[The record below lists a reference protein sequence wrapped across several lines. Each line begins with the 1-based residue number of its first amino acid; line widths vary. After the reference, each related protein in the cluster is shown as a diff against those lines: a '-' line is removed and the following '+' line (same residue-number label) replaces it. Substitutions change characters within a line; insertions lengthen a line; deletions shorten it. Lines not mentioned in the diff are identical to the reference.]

1 MANLTKLAK
10 TGAVLTLIGAISLTG
25 VSYVSKAGGI
35 NKVIEQLKARALGWK
50 DVAEHNKAEYNKLK
64 AVYDDMLKLLG
75 LQEGASYEQIKAK
88 IDDLV
93 KNADVAGIDNV
104 NDLLYELATSLG
116 VQDQLVKNES
126 TGVYDP
132 QPIYEALRTMEDNLD
147 QAIEKIGN
155 PSDENKGINKEASGD
170 VTYRDDMT
178 LVEKINYLIAQ
189 INNAN
194 SDQVAIKT
202 TADEALEAVTEA
214 TEADKVTSPV
224 EKPKDEASSESNP
237 GGVQGNDK
245 SEAYAKLSVNANA
258 KKLADAGYVKGDLT
272 RINQNG
278 TIRYVVKNWS
288 KYSSAGLTD
297 LYDNVTA
304 DGTIYNH
311 VFDGNAL
318 TDTDVNNLNAWA
330 SIK

>member
-25 VSYVSKAGGI
+25 VAYVSQAGGI
-35 NKVIEQLKARALGWK
+35 NGVIEQLKARALGWK

-147 QAIEKIGN
+147 QAITKIGDTKN
-155 PSDENKGINKEASGD
+155 GINKEASGK
-170 VTYRDDMT
+170 VTYSDDMT

-194 SDQVAIKT
+194 SDQVAIKN
-202 TADEALEAVTEA
+202 TADEALEAVAEA
-214 TEADKVTSPV
+214 TDEDKVTSPV
-224 EKPKDEASSESNP
+224 EKTEPSNP
-237 GGVQGNDK
+237 GGVQDTNKTPKQQAWDNFMNSLTCTQDIKDK
-245 SEAYAKLSVNANA
+245 LVDGTYSVNVRERAI
-258 KKLADAGYVKGDLT
+258 VT
-272 RINQNG
+272 SG
-278 TIRYVVKNWS
+278 TTNVQYNLNDRQM
-288 KYSSAGLTD
+288 D
-297 LYDNVTA
+297 LYNTW
-304 DGTIYNH
+304 YNM
-311 VFDGNAL
+311 AE
-318 TDTDVNNLNAWA
+318 
-330 SIK
+330 

>member
-147 QAIEKIGN
+147 QAIEKIG
-155 PSDENKGINKEASGD
+155 DTEKGINKEASGD
-170 VTYRDDMT
+170 VTYSDDMT

-202 TADEALEAVTEA
+202 TADEALEAVAEA

-237 GGVQGNDK
+237 GGVQGNAK
-245 SEAYAKLSVNANA
+245 AEAYAKLSVNANA
-258 KKLADAGYVKGDLT
+258 KKLADAGYVEGDLT

-278 TIRYVVKNWS
+278 TIRYVVKDWS

-297 LYDNVTA
+297 LYNNVTA
-304 DGTIYNH
+304 DGTVYDH
-311 VFDGNAL
+311 VFSDDAL
-318 TDTDVNNLNAWA
+318 TDTDVANLNAWA
-330 SIK
+330 RIPANN

>member
-147 QAIEKIGN
+147 QAITKIG
-155 PSDENKGINKEASGD
+155 DTEKGINKEASGD
-170 VTYRDDMT
+170 VTYSDDMT

-202 TADEALEAVTEA
+202 TADEALEAVAEA
-214 TEADKVTSPV
+214 TDEDKVTSPV
-224 EKPKDEASSESNP
+224 EKPKDETEPSNP
-237 GGVQGNDK
+237 GGVQDTNK
-245 SEAYAKLSVNANA
+245 SAKEKAWEAFANSIKSRWTDDVA
-258 KKLADAGYVKGDLT
+258 QGIK
-272 RINQNG
+272 NG
-278 TIRYVVKNWS
+278 TIPVNATNGNVGTLNVGY
-288 KYSSAGLTD
+288 GTLTD
-297 LYDNVTA
+297 EQLRLYNEWLKIPA
-304 DGTIYNH
+304 
-311 VFDGNAL
+311 
-318 TDTDVNNLNAWA
+318 NN
-330 SIK
+330 

>member
-35 NKVIEQLKARALGWK
+35 NEVIKQLKERALGWK
-50 DVAEHNKAEYNKLK
+50 EVAEHNKAEYNKLK

-147 QAIEKIGN
+147 QAITKIG
-155 PSDENKGINKEASGD
+155 DTEKGINKEASGD
-170 VTYRDDMT
+170 VTYSDDMT

-194 SDQVAIKT
+194 SDQVTIKT
-202 TADEALEAVTEA
+202 TADNALAEVTEA

-224 EKPKDEASSESNP
+224 EKTEPSNP
-237 GGVQGNDK
+237 GGVQDTNK
-245 SEAYAKLSVNANA
+245 SAKEQAWDAFANSISTKTDETKA
-258 KKLADAGYVKGDLT
+258 KIK
-272 RINQNG
+272 NG
-278 TIRYVVKNWS
+278 TYIVNRTNGVVRDSTGSIFTLDDNQL
-288 KYSSAGLTD
+288 A
-297 LYDNVTA
+297 LY
-304 DGTIYNH
+304 
-311 VFDGNAL
+311 
-318 TDTDVNNLNAWA
+318 NAWYNMA
-330 SIK
+330 E

>member
-35 NKVIEQLKARALGWK
+35 NEVIEQLKERALGWK
-50 DVAEHNKAEYNKLK
+50 NVAEHNKAEYNKLK

>member
-35 NKVIEQLKARALGWK
+35 NEVIKQLKERALGWK
-50 DVAEHNKAEYNKLK
+50 EVAEHNKAEYNKLK

-147 QAIEKIGN
+147 QAITKIG
-155 PSDENKGINKEASGD
+155 DTEKGINKEASGD
-170 VTYRDDMT
+170 VTYSDDMT

-194 SDQVAIKT
+194 SDQVAIKN

-224 EKPKDEASSESNP
+224 EKPKDETKPSNP
-237 GGVQGNDK
+237 GGVQDTNK
-245 SEAYAKLSVNANA
+245 SAKEQAWDAFANSISTKTDETKA
-258 KKLADAGYVKGDLT
+258 KIK
-272 RINQNG
+272 NG
-278 TIRYVVKNWS
+278 TYIVNRTNGVVRDSTGSIFTLDDNQL
-288 KYSSAGLTD
+288 A
-297 LYDNVTA
+297 LY
-304 DGTIYNH
+304 
-311 VFDGNAL
+311 
-318 TDTDVNNLNAWA
+318 NAWYNMA
-330 SIK
+330 E

>member
-35 NKVIEQLKARALGWK
+35 NEVIKQLKERALGWK
-50 DVAEHNKAEYNKLK
+50 EVAEHNKAEYNKLK

-147 QAIEKIGN
+147 QAITKIG
-155 PSDENKGINKEASGD
+155 DTEKGINKKASGD
-170 VTYRDDMT
+170 VTYSDDMT

-202 TADEALEAVTEA
+202 TADNALAEVTEA

-224 EKPKDEASSESNP
+224 EKPKDETKPSNP
-237 GGVQGNDK
+237 GGVQGNAK

-258 KKLADAGYVKGDLT
+258 KKLADAGYVEGDLT

-278 TIRYVVKNWS
+278 TIRYVVNNWS

-297 LYDNVTA
+297 IYDNVTA
-304 DGTIYNH
+304 DGTVYNH
-311 VFDGNAL
+311 VFDGNVL
-318 TDTDVNNLNAWA
+318 SDTDVNNLNAWA

>member
-35 NKVIEQLKARALGWK
+35 NEVIEQLKARALGWK
-50 DVAEHNKAEYNKLK
+50 GVAEHNKAEYNKLK

-155 PSDENKGINKEASGD
+155 PSDENNGINKEASGD

-202 TADEALEAVTEA
+202 TADNALAEVAEA
-214 TEADKVTSPV
+214 TDDDKVTSPV

-237 GGVQGNDK
+237 GGVQGNAK
-245 SEAYAKLSVNANA
+245 TEAYAKLSDNA
-258 KKLADAGYVKGDLT
+258 KLFADKGYVAGDIVYNSSD
-272 RINQNG
+272 RVCK
-278 TIRYVVKNWS
+278 VVNNAS
-288 KYSSAGLTD
+288 KYGELITTNPTTGTLIVKGANSL
-297 LYDNVTA
+297 TA
-304 DGTIYNH
+304 DDIT
-311 VFDGNAL
+311 AL
-318 TDTDVNNLNAWA
+318 DNWA

>member
-35 NKVIEQLKARALGWK
+35 NEVIEQLKERALGWK
-50 DVAEHNKAEYNKLK
+50 NVAEHNKAEYNKLK

-147 QAIEKIGN
+147 QAITKIG
-155 PSDENKGINKEASGD
+155 DTEKGINKEASGD
-170 VTYRDDMT
+170 VTYSDDMT

-189 INNAN
+189 VNNAN
-194 SDQVAIKT
+194 SDQIAIKE
-202 TADEALEAVTEA
+202 TADNALAEVTEA

-224 EKPKDEASSESNP
+224 EKPKDETKPSNP
-237 GGVQGNDK
+237 GGVQGNAK
-245 SEAYAKLSVNANA
+245 TEAYENLSVNAKKFADKKYEAGDIIYDSRDRVCKVVNNA
-258 KKLADAGYVKGDLT
+258 SKYGDLT
-272 RINQNG
+272 KINPTTGGILVDGAKNPLTEADITALDNWARIP
-278 TIRYVVKNWS
+278 
-288 KYSSAGLTD
+288 A
-297 LYDNVTA
+297 
-304 DGTIYNH
+304 
-311 VFDGNAL
+311 
-318 TDTDVNNLNAWA
+318 NN
-330 SIK
+330 

>member
-25 VSYVSKAGGI
+25 VSYVSQAGGI

-64 AVYDDMLKLLG
+64 AVYDEMLKLLG
-75 LQEGASYEQIKAK
+75 LQEGATYEQIKNK

-147 QAIEKIGN
+147 QAIEKIG
-155 PSDENKGINKEASGD
+155 DTEKGINKEASGD
-170 VTYRDDMT
+170 VTYSDDMT

-194 SDQVAIKT
+194 SDQVAIKNN
-202 TADEALEAVTEA
+202 ADEALEAVTEA

-224 EKPKDEASSESNP
+224 EKPKDETEPNP
-237 GGVQGNDK
+237 GGVQGNAK
-245 SEAYAKLSVNANA
+245 SEAYANLSPNA
-258 KKLADAGYVKGDLT
+258 KLFADKGYVEGDVLYDSSD
-272 RINQNG
+272 RV
-278 TIRYVVKNWS
+278 RYVPSAKAS
-288 KYSSAGLTD
+288 KYGELLNYNSNVNKFLINSANSLTD
-297 LYDNVTA
+297 NDITA
-304 DGTIYNH
+304 LNH
-311 VFDGNAL
+311 
-318 TDTDVNNLNAWA
+318 WA
-330 SIK
+330 SL

>member
-35 NKVIEQLKARALGWK
+35 NEVIKQLKERALGWK
-50 DVAEHNKAEYNKLK
+50 EVAEHNKAEYNKLK

-104 NDLLYELATSLG
+104 NDVLYELATSLG

-147 QAIEKIGN
+147 QAIEKIG
-155 PSDENKGINKEASGD
+155 DTEKGINKEASGD
-170 VTYRDDMT
+170 VTYSDDMT

-194 SDQVAIKT
+194 SDQVTIKT
-202 TADEALEAVTEA
+202 TADNALAEVTEA

-224 EKPKDEASSESNP
+224 EKTEPSNP
-237 GGVQGNDK
+237 GGVQDTNK
-245 SEAYAKLSVNANA
+245 SAKEQAWDAFANSISTKTDETKA
-258 KKLADAGYVKGDLT
+258 KIK
-272 RINQNG
+272 NG
-278 TIRYVVKNWS
+278 TYIVNRTNGVVRDSTGSIFTLDDNQL
-288 KYSSAGLTD
+288 A
-297 LYDNVTA
+297 LY
-304 DGTIYNH
+304 
-311 VFDGNAL
+311 
-318 TDTDVNNLNAWA
+318 NAWYNMA
-330 SIK
+330 E

>member
-35 NKVIEQLKARALGWK
+35 NEAIEQLKARALGWK

-147 QAIEKIGN
+147 QAITKIG
-155 PSDENKGINKEASGD
+155 DTENGINKKASGE

-194 SDQVAIKT
+194 SDQIAIKD
-202 TADEALEAVTEA
+202 TADEALEAVAEA

-224 EKPKDEASSESNP
+224 EKPKDEASDGDVASGGDSEQINIKK
-237 GGVQGNDK
+237 QQ
-245 SEAYAKLSVNANA
+245 AYAKLNGNA
-258 KKLADAGYVKGDLT
+258 KKLADAKYVKGDLT

-288 KYSSAGLTD
+288 KYSSAGLSD

-304 DGTIYNH
+304 DGTVYNH
-311 VFDGNAL
+311 VFSGDAL

>member
-35 NKVIEQLKARALGWK
+35 NEVIEQLKARALGWK
-50 DVAEHNKAEYNKLK
+50 GVAEHNKAEYNKLK

-147 QAIEKIGN
+147 QAITKIG
-155 PSDENKGINKEASGD
+155 DTEKGINKEASGD
-170 VTYRDDMT
+170 VTYSDDMT

-202 TADEALEAVTEA
+202 TADNALAEVTEA
-214 TEADKVTSPV
+214 TDEDKVTSPV
-224 EKPKDEASSESNP
+224 EKPEDETKPSNP
-237 GGVQGNDK
+237 GGVQGNAK
-245 SEAYAKLSVNANA
+245 SEAYGKLTGNA
-258 KKLADAGYVKGDLT
+258 KKLADNGYVEGDLT
-272 RINQNG
+272 RFVDSNSKVRYAINNL
-278 TIRYVVKNWS
+278 S
-288 KYSSAGLTD
+288 KYSSAGVTGD
-297 LYDNVTA
+297 LFSNVEANDRT
-304 DGTIYNH
+304 TYNN
-311 VFDGNAL
+311 VFGANAL
-318 TDTDVNNLNAWA
+318 TEKQVDDLNAWA
-330 SIK
+330 RIPANN